1 MIYLPYLMRNYA
13 SSNIAGTFH
22 LQEASYIKLCFIVR
36 GLFVGT
42 KHLLLLLLHDLGGLC

>member
-1 MIYLPYLMRNYA
+1 MIYLPYLMHNYA
-13 SSNIAGTFH
+13 SSDIGGIFH
-22 LQEASYIKLCFIVR
+22 LQEASYTKLRLIVR